1 MQLVGERRGGPLG
14 PPDIDG
20 VAPRELIQPAS
31 AEDVAAVLASA
42 SKQRTSVVVRGG
54 GTKMGW
60 GRRPSSVD
68 VVLSTKRL
76 NAVVAHEHADL
87 TATMQAGAR
96 LDEVNHILARHGQ
109 WLPIESAF
117 DESTI
122 GGAIATND
130 SGPLRHR
137 YGTPRDLLIGI
148 RLALTDGRLI
158 KAGGNVVK
166 NVAGYDIGRL
176 MSGSHGSLAAIVSAT
191 FKLSPLPEATQTLVA
206 TFDRA
211 DTLMAAVS
219 AITSSQLEPAAIE
232 MRTGPAKAGPYGS
245 RGSGPAKAGPY
256 ETHEYVGAGFSRPYH
271 LLLKFESTPAA
282 LDTYVQRARA
292 LMESADSQVVSSQSE
307 VDLWREHIR
316 APWQSPG
323 MVVRFA
329 WLPASLG
336 AVLAQ
341 VEELRNT
348 VDDVEL
354 IGRAA
359 LGSGLLRIDADV
371 RVQRNIVERMRS
383 RSDVFRHVVVL
394 RAAPQLKEQLD
405 VWGPLGDAGSLGASV
420 KHALDPNGILNAGR
434 GPV

>member
-1 MQLVGERRGGPLG
+1 M
-14 PPDIDG
+14 
-20 VAPRELIQPAS
+20 PREIVEPAS
-31 AEDVAAVLASA
+31 AEEIAAVLAA
-42 SKQRTSVVVRGG
+42 AAKERTAVVIRGG
-54 GTKMGW
+54 GTKIGW
-60 GRRPSSVD
+60 GRKPGSVD
-68 VVLSTKRL
+68 LVLSTKRL
-76 NAVVAHEHADL
+76 DAVVAHEHADL
-87 TATMQAGAR
+87 TATVQAGAR
-96 LDEVNHILARHGQ
+96 LDEVNRILARHGQ

-191 FKLSPLPEATQTLVA
+191 FKLSPIPAAAATLGA

-211 DTLMAAVS
+211 DALVAAVS
-219 AITSSQLEPAAIE
+219 ALTSSQLEPAAVE
-232 MRTGPAKAGPYGS
+232 VRSGPASAGPYG
-245 RGSGPAKAGPY
+245 
-256 ETHEYVGAGFSRPYH
+256 

-282 LDTYVQRARA
+282 LDTYIQRARA
-292 LMESADSQVVSSQSE
+292 LMNSSDSQVVSAQSE
-307 VDLWREHIR
+307 VDLWREHLR

-323 MVVRFA
+323 MVVRFS

-336 AVLAQ
+336 AVLAF

-348 VDDVEL
+348 VADAEM

-359 LGSGLLRIDADV
+359 LGSGVLRVDADT
-371 RVQRNIVERMRS
+371 RVQRNIVDRVRS

-394 RAAPQLKEQLD
+394 RADPQLKPHLD

-420 KHALDPNGILNAGR
+420 KHALDPHGILNAGR

>member
-1 MQLVGERRGGPLG
+1 M
-14 PPDIDG
+14 
-20 VAPRELIQPAS
+20 PREIVEPTS
-31 AEDVAAVLASA
+31 AEDVAAVLAAA
-42 SKQRTSVVVRGG
+42 SNARTSVVIRGG
-54 GTKMGW
+54 GTKIGW
-60 GRRPSSVD
+60 GRKPTSVD
-68 VVLSTKRL
+68 LVLSTKGL

-87 TATMQAGAR
+87 TATVQAGAR
-96 LDEVNHILARHGQ
+96 LDEVNHMLARHGQ

-148 RLALTDGRLI
+148 RLALADGRLI

-191 FKLSPLPEATQTLVA
+191 FKLSPLPAATETLVA

-211 DTLMAAVS
+211 DTLVAAVS
-219 AITSSQLEPAAIE
+219 AITSSQLEPAAVE
-232 MRTGPAKAGPYGS
+232 MRTGPAKAGP
-245 RGSGPAKAGPY
+245 
-256 ETHEYVGAGFSRPYH
+256 HEYVGAGFSRPYY
-271 LLLKFESTPAA
+271 LLMKFESTPAA

-292 LMESADSQVVSSQSE
+292 LMKPLEAQVVSSQSE

-316 APWQSPG
+316 APWRSPG

-336 AVLAQ
+336 AVLAF

-348 VDDVEL
+348 VGDAEM

-359 LGSGLLRIDADV
+359 LGSGVLRIDADT
-371 RVQRNIVERMRS
+371 RVQRNVVERVRS

-394 RAAPQLKEQLD
+394 RADSQLKQHLD
-405 VWGPLGDAGSLGASV
+405 VWGPLGDAGSVGSSV
-420 KHALDPNGILNAGR
+420 KHALDPYGILNAGR

>member
-1 MQLVGERRGGPLG
+1 MQLVGERRGGPSG
-14 PPDIDG
+14 PAGIDG
-20 VAPRELIQPAS
+20 VMPREIVEPAS

-42 SKQRTSVVVRGG
+42 SKQRSSVVIRGG
-54 GTKMGW
+54 GTKVGW
-60 GRRPSSVD
+60 GRTPSSLD
-68 VVLSTKRL
+68 VVLSTTRL

-87 TATMQAGAR
+87 TATVQAGAR

-117 DESTI
+117 DGSTI

-191 FKLSPLPEATQTLVA
+191 FKLSPIPGATQTLVA

-211 DTLMAAVS
+211 DALVAAVS
-219 AITSSQLEPAAIE
+219 AVTGSQLEPAAVDVRI
-232 MRTGPAKAGPYGS
+232 GPYS
-245 RGSGPAKAGPY
+245 
-256 ETHEYVGAGFSRPYH
+256 

-292 LMESADSQVVSSQSE
+292 LMPSADSQVVSSQSE

-316 APWQSPG
+316 APWRSRG
-323 MVVRFA
+323 MVVRFG

-336 AVLAQ
+336 TVLAF

-348 VDDVEL
+348 VADAEL
-354 IGRAA
+354 VGRAA

-371 RVQRNIVERMRS
+371 LVQRNVVERMRS
-383 RSDVFRHVVVL
+383 RNDVFRHVVVL
-394 RAAPQLKEQLD
+394 RADPQLKQQLD
-405 VWGPLGDAGSLGASV
+405 VWGPLGDAGSIGASV

>member
-1 MQLVGERRGGPLG
+1 M
-14 PPDIDG
+14 
-20 VAPRELIQPAS
+20 PREIIEPAS
-31 AEDVAAVLASA
+31 AEETAEVLAA
-42 SKQRTSVVVRGG
+42 AAKERTSVVLRGG
-54 GTKMGW
+54 GTKIGW
-60 GRRPSSVD
+60 GRKPSSVD
-68 VVLSTKRL
+68 LVVSTKRL
-76 NAVVAHEHADL
+76 DAVVAHEHADL
-87 TATMQAGAR
+87 TATVQAGAR
-96 LDEVNHILARHGQ
+96 LDEVNRILARQGQ

-122 GGAIATND
+122 GGVVATND

-158 KAGGNVVK
+158 IAGGNVVK

-191 FKLSPLPEATQTLVA
+191 FKLSPLPAATATLVA
-206 TFDRA
+206 TFEQA
-211 DTLMAAVS
+211 DALVAAVA

-232 MRTGPAKAGPYGS
+232 IRVGS
-245 RGSGPAKAGPY
+245 SVGAVISRSDRSIRSDRSKPQNDPNDRGSNVPNDPNVPNEPDDRRTY
-256 ETHEYVGAGFSRPYH
+256 D
-271 LLLKFESTPAA
+271 LLLKFESTPTA
-282 LDTYVQRARA
+282 LDTYVNRAGA
-292 LMESADSQVVSSQSE
+292 LIGPSASEVVSSESE
-307 VDLWREHIR
+307 ADLWCAHLR
-316 APWQSPG
+316 APWRTRG

-336 AVLAQ
+336 GVLDF
-341 VEELRNT
+341 VDELRNT
-348 VDDVEL
+348 VGDVEM

-359 LGSGLLRIDADV
+359 LGSGVLRVDADS
-371 RVQRNIVERMRS
+371 RVQRNVVDRLRS

-394 RAAPQLKEQLD
+394 RAEPQLKQQLD

-420 KHALDPNGILNAGR
+420 KHALDPHGILNAGR

>member
-1 MQLVGERRGGPLG
+1 MQLVGERRGGPSG
-14 PPDIDG
+14 PPGIDG
-20 VAPRELIQPAS
+20 VMPRDIVEPAS
-31 AEDVAAVLASA
+31 AEEVASVLATA
-42 SKQRTSVVVRGG
+42 SNERTAVVIRGG

-60 GRRPSSVD
+60 GRKPSSVD
-68 VVLSTKRL
+68 LVLSTKRL

-87 TATMQAGAR
+87 TATVQAGAT
-96 LDEVNHILARHGQ
+96 LDEVNRILARHGQ

-166 NVAGYDIGRL
+166 NVAGYDVGRL
-176 MSGSHGSLAAIVSAT
+176 MSGSHGGLAAIVSAT
-191 FKLSPLPEATQTLVA
+191 FKLSPLPAATETLVA
-206 TFDRA
+206 KFDGA
-211 DTLMAAVS
+211 DALVS
-219 AITSSQLEPAAIE
+219 AISALASSQLEPAAVEI
-232 MRTGPAKAGPYGS
+232 RTG
-245 RGSGPAKAGPY
+245 
-256 ETHEYVGAGFSRPYH
+256 RPYC
-271 LLLKFESTPAA
+271 LLLKFESTPTA

-292 LMESADSQVVSSQSE
+292 LLKPSDWRVASSQSA

-316 APWQSPG
+316 APWRSPG

-336 AVLAQ
+336 AVLAF

-348 VDDVEL
+348 VADVEMV
-354 IGRAA
+354 GRAA
-359 LGSGLLRIDADV
+359 LGSGVLRVAADT
-371 RVQRNIVERMRS
+371 RVQRNVVERMRS

-394 RAAPQLKEQLD
+394 SAEPQLKQHLD

-420 KHALDPNGILNAGR
+420 KHALDPHGILNAGR

>member
-1 MQLVGERRGGPLG
+1 M
-14 PPDIDG
+14 
-20 VAPRELIQPAS
+20 PREIVEPAS
-31 AEDVAAVLASA
+31 AEDVAAVLSTAT
-42 SKQRTSVVVRGG
+42 KERTSVVIRGG

-60 GRRPSSVD
+60 GRKPSSVD
-68 VVLSTKRL
+68 LVLSTKGL

-87 TATMQAGAR
+87 TATVQAGAR
-96 LDEVNHILARHGQ
+96 LDEVNRILARHGQ

-122 GGAIATND
+122 GGAIAAND

-191 FKLSPLPEATQTLVA
+191 FKLSPLPAATETLVA
-206 TFDRA
+206 TFDHA
-211 DTLMAAVS
+211 DTLVAAVS
-219 AITSSQLEPAAIE
+219 AITGSQLEPAAIE
-232 MRTGPAKAGPYGS
+232 IRTGSSVAS
-245 RGSGPAKAGPY
+245 VIGSGRSDRSIRSDRSKPKNDPNDHGSNVPNVPNVPNGPNDRRTY
-256 ETHEYVGAGFSRPYH
+256 DM
-271 LLLKFESTPAA
+271 LLKFESTPTA

-292 LMESADSQVVSSQSE
+292 LMKPLDSQVVSSQSE

-316 APWQSPG
+316 APWRPPG

-329 WLPASLG
+329 WLPASLP
-336 AVLAQ
+336 AVLAF
-341 VEELRNT
+341 VDELRNT
-348 VDDVEL
+348 VGDVEM

-359 LGSGLLRIDADV
+359 LGSGVLRIDADT
-371 RVQRNIVERMRS
+371 RVQRNVVERLRS

-394 RAAPQLKEQLD
+394 RAEPQLKPHLD

-420 KHALDPNGILNAGR
+420 KHALDPHGILNAGR

>member
-1 MQLVGERRGGPLG
+1 MQLVGERRGGPSG
-14 PPDIDG
+14 PAGIDG
-20 VAPRELIQPAS
+20 VLPREIVEPAS
-31 AEDVAAVLASA
+31 AEDVAAVLVSA
-42 SKQRTSVVVRGG
+42 ATQRSSDVIRGG
-54 GTKMGW
+54 GAMMGW
-60 GRRPSSVD
+60 GRTRSSLD
-68 VVLSTKRL
+68 VVLSTTRL
-76 NAVVAHEHADL
+76 NAVVAHQHADL

-96 LDEVNHILARHGQ
+96 LDEVNRILARHGQ

-176 MSGSHGSLAAIVSAT
+176 MTGSHGSLAAIVSAT
-191 FKLSPLPEATQTLVA
+191 FKLSPLPGATQTLVA
-206 TFDRA
+206 TFERA
-211 DTLMAAVS
+211 DALIAAVS
-219 AITSSQLEPAAIE
+219 AITSSQLEPAAVEI
-232 MRTGPAKAGPYGS
+232 RIGAPLGS
-245 RGSGPAKAGPY
+245 
-256 ETHEYVGAGFSRPYH
+256 GFSRTLERYE
-271 LLLKFESTPAA
+271 LLLKFESTPVA

-292 LMESADSQVVSSQSE
+292 LMPSAGSQVVSSQSA

-316 APWQSPG
+316 APWGSRG
-323 MVVRFA
+323 MVVKFS
-329 WLPASLG
+329 WLPTSLG
-336 AVLAQ
+336 AVLAF
-341 VEELRNT
+341 VDELRNT
-348 VDDVEL
+348 VADAEL

-371 RVQRNIVERMRS
+371 LVQRNVIERMRS
-383 RSDVFRHVVVL
+383 RSDIFRHVVVL
-394 RAAPQLKEQLD
+394 RAEPPLKQQLD
-405 VWGPLGDAGSLGASV
+405 VWGPLGDAGSIGASV
-420 KHALDPNGILNAGR
+420 KQALDPHGILNAGR

>member
-1 MQLVGERRGGPLG
+1 MQLVGERRGGPSG
-14 PPDIDG
+14 PAGIDG
-20 VAPRELIQPAS
+20 VMPREIVEPAS

-42 SKQRTSVVVRGG
+42 SKQRSSVVIRGG
-54 GTKMGW
+54 GTKLGW
-60 GRRPSSVD
+60 GRTPSSLD
-68 VVLSTKRL
+68 VVLSTTRL

-87 TATMQAGAR
+87 TATVQAGAR

-191 FKLSPLPEATQTLVA
+191 FKLSPLPSATQTLVA
-206 TFDRA
+206 SFDRA
-211 DTLMAAVS
+211 DALIAAVS
-219 AITSSQLEPAAIE
+219 AITSSQLEPAAVDVRI
-232 MRTGPAKAGPYGS
+232 S
-245 RGSGPAKAGPY
+245 RSY
-256 ETHEYVGAGFSRPYH
+256 R

-282 LDTYVQRARA
+282 LNTYIQRARA
-292 LMESADSQVVSSQSE
+292 MMNPADSEVVASQSE
-307 VDLWREHIR
+307 IDLWREHIR
-316 APWQSPG
+316 APWRSRG
-323 MVVRFA
+323 MVVRFG

-336 AVLAQ
+336 TVLAF

-348 VDDVEL
+348 VADAEL

-371 RVQRNIVERMRS
+371 RVQRNVVERMRS
-383 RSDVFRHVVVL
+383 RGDVFRHVVLL
-394 RAAPQLKEQLD
+394 RAEPSLKQQLD

>member
-1 MQLVGERRGGPLG
+1 MQLVGERRGGPSG
-14 PPDIDG
+14 PPGIDG
-20 VAPRELIQPAS
+20 VMPREIVEPAS

-42 SKQRTSVVVRGG
+42 STQRTSVVIRGG
-54 GTKMGW
+54 GTKIGW
-60 GRRPSSVD
+60 GRTPSSVD
-68 VVLSTKRL
+68 VLLSTTRL

-87 TATMQAGAR
+87 TATVQAGAR

-137 YGTPRDLLIGI
+137 YGAPRDLLIGI

-166 NVAGYDIGRL
+166 NVAGYDIARL

-191 FKLSPLPEATQTLVA
+191 FKLSPLPAATRTLVA
-206 TFDRA
+206 AFDRA
-211 DTLMAAVS
+211 DTLVAAVA
-219 AITSSQLEPAAIE
+219 AITSSQLEPAAVEI
-232 MRTGPAKAGPYGS
+232 RTGSSVGS
-245 RGSGPAKAGPY
+245 AFRRTSGP
-256 ETHEYVGAGFSRPYH
+256 FQ

-292 LMESADSQVVSSQSE
+292 LMQSTDSQVVSSQSE

-316 APWQSPG
+316 APWRSAG
-323 MVVRFA
+323 SVVRFA

-336 AVLAQ
+336 GVLAF
-341 VEELRNT
+341 VDELRT
-348 VDDVEL
+348 SAADVEL

-371 RVQRNIVERMRS
+371 RVQRNVVERMRS
-383 RSDVFRHVVVL
+383 RSDTFRHVVVL
-394 RAAPQLKEQLD
+394 RAEPSLKQQLD

-420 KHALDPNGILNAGR
+420 KHALDPHGILNAGR
-434 GPV
+434 GPI

>member
-1 MQLVGERRGGPLG
+1 
-14 PPDIDG
+14 
-20 VAPRELIQPAS
+20 
-31 AEDVAAVLASA
+31 
-42 SKQRTSVVVRGG
+42 
-54 GTKMGW
+54 
-60 GRRPSSVD
+60 
-68 VVLSTKRL
+68 
-76 NAVVAHEHADL
+76 
-87 TATMQAGAR
+87 
-96 LDEVNHILARHGQ
+96 
-109 WLPIESAF
+109 
-117 DESTI
+117 
-122 GGAIATND
+122 
-130 SGPLRHR
+130 
-137 YGTPRDLLIGI
+137 
-148 RLALTDGRLI
+148 
-158 KAGGNVVK
+158 
-166 NVAGYDIGRL
+166 
-176 MSGSHGSLAAIVSAT
+176 
-191 FKLSPLPEATQTLVA
+191 
-206 TFDRA
+206 
-211 DTLMAAVS
+211 
-219 AITSSQLEPAAIE
+219 
-232 MRTGPAKAGPYGS
+232 
-245 RGSGPAKAGPY
+245 
-256 ETHEYVGAGFSRPYH
+256 
-271 LLLKFESTPAA
+271 LLKFESTPAA

>member
-1 MQLVGERRGGPLG
+1 MQLVGERRGGPSG
-14 PPDIDG
+14 PAGIDG
-20 VAPRELIQPAS
+20 VLPREIVEPAS
-31 AEDVAAVLASA
+31 AEDVAVVLASA
-42 SKQRTSVVVRGG
+42 STQRRSVVIRGG

-60 GRRPSSVD
+60 GRTPSSLD
-68 VVLSTKRL
+68 VVLSTTRL

-96 LDEVNHILARHGQ
+96 LDEVNRILARHGQ

-191 FKLSPLPEATQTLVA
+191 FKLSPLPGATQTLVA

-211 DTLMAAVS
+211 DALIAAVA
-219 AITSSQLEPAAIE
+219 AITSSQLEPAAVEI
-232 MRTGPAKAGPYGS
+232 RIGAPVGS
-245 RGSGPAKAGPY
+245 
-256 ETHEYVGAGFSRPYH
+256 GFSRTLDRYE

-292 LMESADSQVVSSQSE
+292 LMPSAGSQVVSSQSE

-316 APWQSPG
+316 APWRSHG
-323 MVVRFA
+323 MVVRFG

-336 AVLAQ
+336 TVLAF

-348 VDDVEL
+348 VADAEL
-354 IGRAA
+354 VGRAA

-383 RSDVFRHVVVL
+383 RSDVFRHVAML
-394 RAAPQLKEQLD
+394 RAEPQLKQQLD
-405 VWGPLGDAGSLGASV
+405 VWGSLGDAGSLGASV

>member
-1 MQLVGERRGGPLG
+1 M
-14 PPDIDG
+14 
-20 VAPRELIQPAS
+20 PREMVEPAS

-42 SKQRTSVVVRGG
+42 SKQRTAVVIRGG
-54 GTKMGW
+54 GTKIGW
-60 GRRPSSVD
+60 GRTPASVD
-68 VVLSTKRL
+68 VLLSTRRL

-87 TATMQAGAR
+87 TATVQAGAR
-96 LDEVNHILARHGQ
+96 LDEVNHVLARHGQ

-176 MSGSHGSLAAIVSAT
+176 MSGSHGSLAVIVSAT
-191 FKLSPLPEATQTLVA
+191 FKLSPLPAATRTLVA
-206 TFDRA
+206 MFDRVDA
-211 DTLMAAVS
+211 LVAAIS
-219 AITSSQLEPAAIE
+219 AVTSSQLEPAALE
-232 MRTGPAKAGPYGS
+232 VRTGPA
-245 RGSGPAKAGPY
+245 
-256 ETHEYVGAGFSRPYH
+256 HE

-282 LDTYVQRARA
+282 LDSCIQRARA
-292 LMESADSQVVSSQSE
+292 LMQSTDSRVVSSQSE
-307 VDLWREHIR
+307 VDLWRRHICS
-316 APWQSPG
+316 PWRSPG

-329 WLPASLG
+329 WLPASLD
-336 AVLAQ
+336 AVLGF
-341 VEELRNT
+341 VDELRNT
-348 VDDVEL
+348 VADVEL

-359 LGSGLLRIDADV
+359 LGSGLLRIDADA

-383 RSDVFRHVVVL
+383 RGDIFRYVVVL
-394 RAAPQLKEQLD
+394 RAEPQLKAQLD

>member
-1 MQLVGERRGGPLG
+1 M
-14 PPDIDG
+14 
-20 VAPRELIQPAS
+20 PREIVEPAS

-42 SKQRTSVVVRGG
+42 SKQRSSVVIRGG
-54 GTKMGW
+54 GTKVGW
-60 GRRPSSVD
+60 GRTPSSLD
-68 VVLSTKRL
+68 VVLSTTRL

-87 TATMQAGAR
+87 TATVQAGAR

-130 SGPLRHR
+130 SGPSRHR

-191 FKLSPLPEATQTLVA
+191 FKLSPLPSATQTLVA

-211 DTLMAAVS
+211 DALIAAVS
-219 AITSSQLEPAAIE
+219 AITSSQLEPAAVDVRI
-232 MRTGPAKAGPYGS
+232 GPATAGPYVHDEPAAPVGS
-245 RGSGPAKAGPY
+245 
-256 ETHEYVGAGFSRPYH
+256 GFSRTLNRYE

-282 LDTYVQRARA
+282 LDTYVQRVRA
-292 LMESADSQVVSSQSE
+292 LMPSAESQVVSSQSE

-316 APWQSPG
+316 APWRSRG
-323 MVVRFA
+323 MVVRFG

-336 AVLAQ
+336 TVLAF

-348 VDDVEL
+348 VADAEL

-371 RVQRNIVERMRS
+371 RVQRNVVERMRS
-383 RSDVFRHVVVL
+383 RGDVFRHVVLL
-394 RAAPQLKEQLD
+394 RAEPSLKQQLD